1 MLRVEDMHTR
11 IGATPVHNGI
21 SVTVGDGEIVAILG
35 SNGAGK
41 TSFLRAVIGL
51 LPLAS
56 GSITFDGTKLS
67 TLPPHR
73 RNELGLAY
81 VPEGRRIFASMTVRE
96 NLEIGAYGR
105 APSPADLSAS
115 VEEMF
120 QRFPVLREKADADGA
135 TLSGGQ
141 QQMLAIGRSLM
152 SKPRLLLLDEPSL
165 GLAPQLVAG
174 VRDAIRE
181 LGRQKQMS
189 ILLVEQNAGL
199 ALSVADRIYLMARG
213 RIVEEGT
220 PAELGS
226 GETLR
231 SLYLGHTEAGPET
244 ASATCGD
251 RMTPDTDRTLLGSL
265 ERAAMLR
272 RGAAAVRFTDGESHT
287 ADELL
292 DKASRFA
299 SLLAA
304 SGVKAG
310 DRVAILCSNRVE
322 FIWAFFGACWL
333 SAVPGALNV
342 SVHGPILRHMLE
354 NLDPTVIV
362 CEAGTVGAVRAVVGG
377 KCNAAI
383 VDIDDS
389 AEVAVLRGQDP
400 HVVAAPRQSVAS
412 RDLAMILYT
421 SGTTGPS
428 KGIMY
433 SHEMAIAFADAT
445 HWMLGFKPS
454 DTAFNCLPLFHG
466 NSLLCTL
473 IPALRV
479 GALSVFGPRFSASTY
494 WETVRAEGATVLSL
508 LGSMVPILLNQPPS
522 PEDGKSRARIA
533 LAVPCPKSNFH
544 EFQQRFGL
552 KLSSLYG
559 MTDIGLPIGVPHDIP
574 GRPGMCGVLH
584 PDWECIVADENDAP
598 VPDGMPGELLVRPR
612 KPFIMQLGYWR
623 NPEATVETWRNLWFH
638 TGDQLRRDSDGWY
651 EFLDRKKDA
660 IRRFGENISS
670 FEVESVLL
678 EHPTVAEVAVYAV
691 PAELAEDEVMAS
703 VILEPGQSATP
714 NDLLAHCEASLPYF
728 AVPRYIRITREL
740 PKTQTAKVQK
750 AELRKIGIDS
760 LTWDAGPRGRSKR
773 S

>member
-1 MLRVEDMHTR
+1 MLRVENLRTR
-11 IGATPVHNGI
+11 IGATPVHNGVSI
-21 SVTVGDGEIVAILG
+21 AVEPGEVVAILG

-41 TSFLRAVIGL
+41 TSLLRAIIGL
-51 LPLAS
+51 LPIAS
-56 GSITFDGTKLS
+56 GSINLQGKEIS
-67 TLPPHR
+67 GVPAHR
-73 RNELGLAY
+73 RNEIGLAY

-105 APSPADLSAS
+105 APNPADLAAS
-115 VEEMF
+115 VQEAF
-120 QRFPVLREKADADGA
+120 DRFPILREKADADGA

-165 GLAPQLVAG
+165 GLAPQMVAT
-174 VRDAIRE
+174 VRDTIRE

-199 ALSVADRIYLMARG
+199 ALSVADRVYLMARG
-213 RIVEEGT
+213 QIVDHGT
-220 PAELGS
+220 PEELGS
-226 GETLR
+226 KDSLR
-231 SLYLGHTEAGPET
+231 SLYLGHAEAEPEMK
-244 ASATCGD
+244 SANLGD
-251 RMTPDTDRTLLGSL
+251 GMTLNAERTLLGSL
-265 ERAAMLR
+265 EHAAVLR
-272 RGAAAVRFTDGESHT
+272 REEPIVRFTDGGSHT
-287 ADELL
+287 AAELL
-292 DKASRFA
+292 DMAGRFA
-299 SLLAA
+299 TLLAA
-304 SGVKAG
+304 KGVEPG
-310 DRVAILCSNRVE
+310 NRVAILCSNRVE

-333 SAVPGALNV
+333 GAVPGALNV
-342 SVHGPILRHMLE
+342 SVHGPILRHMIE
-354 NLDPTVIV
+354 NLDPAAIV
-362 CEAGTVGAVRAVVGG
+362 CEAGTVAAVRAVTGDG
-377 KCNAAI
+377 CKAI
-383 VDIDDS
+383 INVDDS
-389 AEVAVLRGQDP
+389 EEVAGLRDWSMD
-400 HVVAAPRQSVAS
+400 VPRAS
-412 RDLAMILYT
+412 RHPVTPRDLAMILYT

-433 SHEMAIAFADAT
+433 SHEMAVAFADAT

-454 DTAFNCLPLFHG
+454 DIAYNCLPLFHG

-473 IPALRV
+473 IPCLRV
-479 GALSVFGPRFSASTY
+479 GALSVFGPRFSASSY
-494 WETVRAEGATVLSL
+494 WETVRAEKATVLSL

-522 PEDGKSRARIA
+522 PDDRSSRVRIA
-533 LAVPCPKSNFH
+533 LAVPCPKNNFH
-544 EFQQRFGL
+544 EFQERFGI

-559 MTDIGLPIGVPHDIP
+559 MTDIGLPIGVPHDTP

-584 PDWECIVADENDAP
+584 PDWECIVADENDEP
-598 VPDGMPGELLVRPR
+598 VPDGTPGELLVRPR

-623 NPEATVETWRNLWFH
+623 NPEATVQAWRNLWFH

-678 EHPTVAEVAVYAV
+678 EHPAIAEAAVYAV
-691 PAELAEDEVMAS
+691 PAQLAEDEVMAS
-703 VILEPGQSATP
+703 LILEPGQTVTP
-714 NDLLAHCEASLPYF
+714 SEILAYCEASLPYF
-728 AVPRYIRITREL
+728 AVPRYIRITPEL

-750 AELRKIGIDS
+750 AVLRSIGIDS